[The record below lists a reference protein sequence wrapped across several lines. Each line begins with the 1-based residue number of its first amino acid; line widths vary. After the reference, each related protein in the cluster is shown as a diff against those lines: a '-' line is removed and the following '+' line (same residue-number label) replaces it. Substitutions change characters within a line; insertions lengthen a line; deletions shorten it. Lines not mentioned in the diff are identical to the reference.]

1 MLCLVTNFCN
11 RLVFVSSAILS
22 MPRVGDLGHSRIHL
36 KEKVGSILF
45 LGIKNYNILNSKGS
59 THVKFVGIIKI
70 GRVRRGSSREINKFK
85 HGGGT
90 L

>member
-22 MPRVGDLGHSRIHL
+22 IMPPVGDLGHSRIHL

-45 LGIKNYNILNSKGS
+45 LGVKNYNILISKKGLN
-59 THVKFVGIIKI
+59 TC
-70 GRVRRGSSREINKFK
+70 EICGYN
-85 HGGGT
+85 
-90 L
+90 